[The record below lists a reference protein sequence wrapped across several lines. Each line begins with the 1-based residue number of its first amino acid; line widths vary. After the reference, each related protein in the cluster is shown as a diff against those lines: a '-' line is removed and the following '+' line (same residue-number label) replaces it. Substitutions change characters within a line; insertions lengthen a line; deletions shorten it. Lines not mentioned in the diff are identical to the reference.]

1 MSIKFEDYDD
11 YGLVHS
17 EDSLSAVNHSEATV
31 FLPNE
36 ANGASSSPVFRI
48 REEPDVKFRG
58 NDCSFPLQGCDYD
71 VNQLLDVHSASMK
84 EQAYALLQNED
95 LSLITLGE
103 VVANHD
109 CSSEYQELFSNKL
122 KEVRLDLI
130 EARALQLAS
139 SQLPSS
145 SDPLVSQLSAIVQN
159 QSNLITGLS
168 FVINAL
174 LINQQEL
181 RQELHRANNRIIKP
195 AERLPENARLHGSNL
210 TRQWIVPALPPFKRV
225 NLNDLLDKWKRS
237 PRSREDDHLVH
248 CIDFLRNYL
257 IRACEPV
264 ERIQTYAC
272 RQTGKC
278 GKHERLL
285 DVPEEIV
292 DILINC
298 LLDGFGLGHPEL
310 SMTADQLIARPTRY
324 WKELGPID
332 AIRTVA
338 LEERR
343 KARVEWG
350 PQIRASLGKALADV
364 RAYVMKQDRLVPP
377 QKRKALEPLGEAKSQ
392 APVRQPEQPQA
403 SPPIRL

>member
-1 MSIKFEDYDD
+1 MREIY
-11 YGLVHS
+11 
-17 EDSLSAVNHSEATV
+17 
-31 FLPNE
+31 
-36 ANGASSSPVFRI
+36 SSSI
-48 REEPDVKFRG
+48 
-58 NDCSFPLQGCDYD
+58 PLQ
-71 VNQLLDVHSASMK
+71 LLHTF
-84 EQAYALLQNED
+84 LLSF
-95 LSLITLGE
+95 SLCCHPHYT
-103 VVANHD
+103 
-109 CSSEYQELFSNKL
+109 ELFSNKL

-130 EARALQLAS
+130 EARALQVAA
-139 SQLPSS
+139 SQLPSA
-145 SDPLVSQLSAIVQN
+145 SDPLVSQLCALVQN
-159 QSNLITGLS
+159 QTNVIAGLS
-168 FVINAL
+168 FVVDAL

-181 RQELHRANNRIIKP
+181 RQELHRANNRIVKP
-195 AERLPENARLHGSNL
+195 TERLPENARLHGSNL
-210 TRQWIVPALPPFKRV
+210 TRQWIVPALPPFKCV

-332 AIRTVA
+332 AIRTAA

-350 PQIRASLGKALADV
+350 PQIRGALGKALADV

-377 QKRKALEPLGEAKSQ
+377 QVIFLDIIQGTSITIVTPAHNIHVAPASAKRKALEPLHEAKSQ
-392 APVRQPEQPQA
+392 PMPRPPEQPQ
-403 SPPIRL
+403 PPPVLGNNAPA

>member
-1 MSIKFEDYDD
+1 MREIY
-11 YGLVHS
+11 
-17 EDSLSAVNHSEATV
+17 
-31 FLPNE
+31 
-36 ANGASSSPVFRI
+36 SSSI
-48 REEPDVKFRG
+48 
-58 NDCSFPLQGCDYD
+58 PLQ
-71 VNQLLDVHSASMK
+71 LLHTF
-84 EQAYALLQNED
+84 LLSF
-95 LSLITLGE
+95 SLCCHPHYT
-103 VVANHD
+103 
-109 CSSEYQELFSNKL
+109 ELFSNKL

-130 EARALQLAS
+130 EARALQVAA
-139 SQLPSS
+139 SQLPSA
-145 SDPLVSQLSAIVQN
+145 SDPLVSQLCALVQN
-159 QSNLITGLS
+159 QTNVIAGLS
-168 FVINAL
+168 FVVDAL

-181 RQELHRANNRIIKP
+181 RQELHRANNRIVKP
-195 AERLPENARLHGSNL
+195 TERLPENARLHGSNL
-210 TRQWIVPALPPFKRV
+210 TRQWIVPALPPFKCV

-332 AIRTVA
+332 AIRTAA

-350 PQIRASLGKALADV
+350 PQIRGALGKALADV

-377 QKRKALEPLGEAKSQ
+377 QVIFLDIIQGTSITIVTPAHNIHVAPASAVEP
-392 APVRQPEQPQA
+392 PC
-403 SPPIRL
+403 